1 MSFHVSSS
9 GDERTQNYGDK
20 NMKKILL
27 ASAVLGITSAAPL
40 AAQAQ
45 DYSISASIDYVT
57 EYVFRGVSL
66 EDEAIQPG
74 VEVAVGDFAVGA
86 WASAGFGSDSQAD
99 TDELDLYAGYSF
111 GLTDLISGSVGVTNY
126 IYPDSQDTFEF
137 SLGGALDTVLA
148 PSLTAYYDVTLESFT
163 LEGGVGHS
171 FPLADKT
178 SFDLG
183 ITAGLVDVSG
193 GNYEYASASASLG
206 YGFAD
211 NFSGYVGANY
221 VINSED
227 SLDFDGPTADDN
239 LLWFGVGVASGF

>member
-1 MSFHVSSS
+1 
-9 GDERTQNYGDK
+9 
-20 NMKKILL
+20 MKKLLL
-27 ASAVLGITSAAPL
+27 ASATLAITSAAPL

-74 VEVAVGDFAVGA
+74 IEVAVGDFAVGA

-99 TDELDLYAGYSF
+99 TDELDLYASYGFS
-111 GLTDLISGSVGVTNY
+111 LSDIISGSVGVTNY
-126 IYPDSQDTFEF
+126 IYPDGQDTFEF
-137 SLGGALDTVLA
+137 SLGGSLDTVLA
-148 PSLTAYYDVTLESFT
+148 PSLTAYYDVTLEAFT
-163 LEGGVGHS
+163 LEGGVSHS
-171 FPLADKT
+171 FPVAPST

-183 ITAGLVDVSG
+183 LTAGLVDGDGFS
-193 GNYEYASASASLG
+193 YEYGSASASLG
-206 YGFAD
+206 YEFAE

-227 SLDFDGPTADDN
+227 ALDFDGPTADDN